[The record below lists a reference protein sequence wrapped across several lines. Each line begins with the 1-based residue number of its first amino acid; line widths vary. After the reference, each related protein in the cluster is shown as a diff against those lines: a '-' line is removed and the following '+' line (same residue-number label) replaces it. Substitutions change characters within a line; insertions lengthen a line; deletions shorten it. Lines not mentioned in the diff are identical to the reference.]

1 MKSQRLYKN
10 NNKNKNK
17 NKSKHQ
23 IKNKRIK
30 KQRKKTKKY
39 KAYLFS
45 QMKGGQWTPH
55 HAKKCKES
63 IAEILK
69 NGTDLS
75 DILNQENAGVIDD
88 NVSITAETN
97 YQNTEKITKLMN
109 NVRKCFPNANRSHFH
124 IMALVNADE
133 EKKYLTD
140 LLEEK

>member
-1 MKSQRLYKN
+1 MKSQTLYKN
-10 NNKNKNK
+10 KNKNKNK

-23 IKNKRIK
+23 NKNKRVK

-55 HAKKCKES
+55 NAEKCKES
-63 IAEILK
+63 IAKILK
-69 NGTDLS
+69 NGTGLDS
-75 DILNQENAGVIDD
+75 ILNQENADEIDD
-88 NVSITAETN
+88 ISITAETN
-97 YQNTEKITKLMN
+97 YQNTEQITKLMN
-109 NVRKCFPNANRSHFH
+109 NVRKCFPNANRSQFH

-140 LLEEK
+140 LFKGK